1 MSPVV
6 TAALTGDPGT
16 YLLAAGGLLLL
27 AAGAAKV
34 AEPRRTV
41 GALRAL
47 GWPSS
52 PVLVRMAAAAEAL
65 LGAAALVV
73 GGPVVGVLVAA
84 SYLGF
89 AMFTAV
95 ALRSGK
101 PIGSCGCF
109 GEADT
114 PPQPLHVAVNLV
126 LAAGGLATAFGGAVP
141 VVEQPLAVLP
151 AALVAYAMFGLLS
164 RRPRRTPRTR
174 QGAPHDR
181 V

>member
-1 MSPVV
+1 VSSPV
-6 TAALTGDPGT
+6 GT
-16 YLLAAGGLLLL
+16 ILLAVAGLLLL
-27 AAGAAKV
+27 GAGAAKV
-34 AEPRRTV
+34 VEPRRTV

-52 PVLVRMAAAAEAL
+52 PRLVRAGAVAEAL

-84 SYLGF
+84 SYVGF
-89 AMFTAV
+89 AVFVAA
-95 ALRSGK
+95 ALRSGT

-114 PPQPLHVAVNLV
+114 PPRLGHVGTNLA
-126 LAAGGLATAFGGAVP
+126 LAAGGLAALGDAVP
-141 VVEQPLAVLP
+141 IVEEPWLVVP
-151 AALVAYAMFGLLS
+151 AIALAYATFDILA
-164 RRPRRTPRTR
+164 RRPRWTGRAR